1 MLNSRLMGGIL
12 LIAGTTIGAAML
24 ALPLATGLGGFFNAL
39 ILFTFMWLMMLWVGY
54 LMLEVNLAYEGDIN
68 FITMVRNTLGKT
80 GAGVMW
86 VVYLMLFYALLAA
99 YIAGSGPIF
108 LDGIEDL
115 VGISMP
121 AATGPFWILLLFCPF
136 LYAGLKAVDLI
147 NRVLMVAMGLAF
159 VVMVGLLTGHL
170 EPTLL
175 TYSDSSYTFV
185 ALSVVITSFGYH
197 VIIPSLTVYL
207 ERDVKAIKKC
217 IMIGSLLPFIIYFI
231 WELVILG
238 TLPIEGAFGIQ
249 DILSKGITVSK
260 ALNHVLGNPIVA
272 HFVMLFSI
280 CAIVTSFLGVAAGL
294 IDFLKDGLNVEDNPN
309 GHLGVFAL
317 AFLPPLG
324 FAVFFPQGFMLAL
337 EWAGVLVA
345 ILLGFFP
352 ILMVWSLRYVKKIPT
367 SYQALGNKLGFGLG
381 LGFYGFIVVL
391 VVLRNTGMVG

>member
-1 MLNSRLMGGIL
+1 MLNSRIMGGIL

-68 FITMVRNTLGKT
+68 FISMVRNTLGKT
-80 GAGVMW
+80 GAGIMW

-108 LDGIEDL
+108 LDGIENMTG
-115 VGISMP
+115 VQV
-121 AATGPFWILLLFCPF
+121 AAGTGPFWILLLFCPF

-147 NRVLMVAMGLAF
+147 NRVLMVAMGVAF
-159 VVMVGLLTGHL
+159 VVMVALLCGHL
-170 EPTLL
+170 EPVLL
-175 TYSDSSYTFV
+175 TYSDSSYTLV

-197 VIIPSLTVYL
+197 VIIPSLTTYL
-207 ERDVKAIKKC
+207 DRDVKAIKLC
-217 IMIGSLLPFIIYFI
+217 IMIGSLLPFVVYFI

-238 TLPIEGAFGIQ
+238 TLPIDGAFGIR
-249 DILSKGITVSK
+249 DILDNGITVSK
-260 ALNHVLGNPIVA
+260 ALNHVLHNPIVS

-294 IDFLKDGLNVEDNPN
+294 IDFLKDGLKASDEP
-309 GHLGVFAL
+309 GSKMGVFSL
-317 AFLPPLG
+317 AFVPPLA
-324 FAVFFPQGFMLAL
+324 FALFFPKGFMLAL

-352 ILMVWSLRYVKKIPT
+352 ILMVWSLRYIKKIPT
-367 SYQALGNKLGFGLG
+367 DYQAIGNKLGFGFG
-381 LGFYGFIVVL
+381 LLFYSFIVLL
-391 VVLRNTGMVG
+391 VVLRNTGVVG